1 MNEILGGSSP
11 WRANNQGAGEN
22 FGSRGILRAHDW
34 RGNCSAAAYERAFP
48 SVRRARSAGGIG
60 DGHTVRSAPQMDLD
74 ERIAMGGR

>member
-1 MNEILGGSSP
+1 MEGKQPRCRREL
-11 WRANNQGAGEN
+11 RVARHFE
-22 FGSRGILRAHDW
+22 GSRLERELL
-34 RGNCSAAAYERAFP
+34 AAAYERAFP